1 MKLMAVICE
10 YNPFHNGHQFQLN
23 TQKELLGA
31 DGIIG
36 VMSGSFVQRGEP
48 ALLDK
53 WARAEMALSCG
64 VDLVLE
70 LPVLYSLMSAEGFAR
85 GGVSLLGSLG
95 VSGYLAFGSECGD
108 ASSLMDEAKLCKS
121 DAYKIVLQKALAEGN
136 SYPRACQLALD
147 SVCGSKTPDADSR
160 PNDIL
165 GIEYCKAILEA
176 GANLT
181 PSAIKRL
188 GAHDSDTPMENCL
201 SATGIRNRLAK
212 GEDVTTFMPKDA
224 FAIIQREI
232 GEGRGPVN
240 TDRLSDLIRFAVLQ
254 ADIETLKK
262 ISGISEGLE
271 NRIIQAVRNEKSFTD
286 IALSVKTKRYPL
298 TRIKRVLLSILLG
311 MNAQDEKISPQY
323 ARVLGFTEKGSKIL
337 RELKKTSQ
345 IPIITKTADAVL
357 ETEDAKRLFELDTKA
372 TNLYSLL
379 YPNQEAGQFGM
390 DFLRSP
396 IKKP

>member
-31 DGIIG
+31 DGVIG

-53 WARAEMALSCG
+53 WARTEMALSSG

-85 GGVSLLGSLG
+85 GGVSLLSALG
-95 VSGYLAFGSECGD
+95 VSGHLAFGSECGD
-108 ASSLMDEAKLCKS
+108 ASSLMEEAKLCQT
-121 DAYKIVLQKALAEGN
+121 DACKTALQKALSEGN
-136 SYPRACQLALD
+136 SYPKACQMAIE
-147 SVCGSKTPDADSR
+147 SVRGYARSDADSR

-165 GIEYCKAILEA
+165 GIEYCKAILET
-176 GANLT
+176 GADLIPAT
-181 PSAIKRL
+181 IKRI
-188 GAHDSDTPMENCL
+188 GAHDSDIAEENCL
-201 SATGIRNRLAK
+201 SATGIRNRLAT
-212 GEDVTTFMPKDA
+212 GEDVSAFMPKDA
-224 FAIIQREI
+224 FAILEREI
-232 GEGRGPVN
+232 GEGRGPV
-240 TDRLSDLIRFAVLQ
+240 TADCLSQLIRYAVLQ
-254 ADIETLKK
+254 TDAETLKN

-271 NRIIQAVRNEKSFTD
+271 NRIIQSVKEEKSFTD

-298 TRIKRVLLSILLG
+298 TRIKRVLLNILLG
-311 MNAQDEKISPQY
+311 ITAQDEKISPQY
-323 ARVLGFTEKGSKIL
+323 ARVLGFTDRSSEIL
-337 RELKKTSQ
+337 RQLKKTAQ

-357 ETEDAKRLFELDTKA
+357 ETEDAKRLFELDCKA
-372 TNLYSLL
+372 TDLYSLL
-379 YPNQEAGQFGM
+379 YPKQEAGQYGL
-390 DFLRSP
+390 DFYRSP